1 MNIYSILFVSIILCA
16 LYCCVILVFPETYKK
31 TSAKTGINILI
42 YLSVLSYCIALTLL
56 YNYRNIN
63 ILAKQ
68 IDAKVALIII
78 LSITVLLFTV
88 NILCPAFCI
97 MVKQN
102 QKETET
108 ATQFNRLIFQYKY
121 QSDKRT
127 ESIEQLTV
135 FQEVNKKFL
144 CEYGIELYVPELIK
158 QSNNVVHLAPEKL
171 INTLE
176 DYSIKILKETTE
188 YTPNPFSNS
197 SVVFSFGIS
206 TLLTLI
212 LSYVAIMP

>member
-31 TSAKTGINILI
+31 TMAKTGVNTLI
-42 YLSVLSYCIALTLL
+42 VLSVLGYCIALTLL
-56 YNYRNIN
+56 YKYRNAN
-63 ILAKQ
+63 ILSKQ
-68 IDAKVALIII
+68 IDTKVALIII
-78 LSITVLLFTV
+78 LSITVFLFTV

-97 MVKQN
+97 MAKQN
-102 QKETET
+102 QKEVKT

-121 QSDKRT
+121 QSDNRAK
-127 ESIEQLTV
+127 SIKELAA
-135 FQEVNKKFL
+135 FQEVNNKFL
-144 CEYGIELYVPELIK
+144 CEYGIELYVSELIQ
-158 QSNNVVHLAPEKL
+158 QSNNAIHLAPEKL

-176 DYSIKILKETTE
+176 DYSIKILKETND

-212 LSYVAIMP
+212 LSYVSIMP

>member
-31 TSAKTGINILI
+31 TSAKTGINSRIC
-42 YLSVLSYCIALTLL
+42 LSVLSYCIALTLL
-56 YNYRNIN
+56 YKYRNIN
-63 ILAKQ
+63 LLAKQ

-102 QKETET
+102 QKATEI

-127 ESIEQLTV
+127 ESI
-135 FQEVNKKFL
+135 
-144 CEYGIELYVPELIK
+144 K
-158 QSNNVVHLAPEKL
+158 Q
-171 INTLE
+171 
-176 DYSIKILKETTE
+176 
-188 YTPNPFSNS
+188 
-197 SVVFSFGIS
+197 
-206 TLLTLI
+206 
-212 LSYVAIMP
+212 